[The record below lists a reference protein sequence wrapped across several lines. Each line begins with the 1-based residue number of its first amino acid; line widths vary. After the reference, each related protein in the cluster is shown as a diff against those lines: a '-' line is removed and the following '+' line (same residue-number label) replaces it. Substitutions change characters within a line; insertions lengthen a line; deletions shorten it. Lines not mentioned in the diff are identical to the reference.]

1 MTTAVEWL
9 ANQLPLGVKG
19 SILDKIEKALEIK
32 KEQIVDGIVQT
43 IMNKLN
49 IYSEV
54 GILNLVEQAEQYYKE
69 NFKQQ
74 EQ

>member
-19 SILDKIEKALEIK
+19 SILDKIDKALEIE

-43 IMNKLN
+43 MMNKLN